1 MAYGIDLGSS
11 ALKVVALRRTLK
23 GFKAVGASRKR
34 APRAEG
40 ADAKTA
46 LLRTLLEALGPAQ
59 GSRPGVVGLA
69 GRDIN
74 LQLLQQPAMKPV
86 NYRVMMGYELDQ
98 RKGEATDLYIDYCTL
113 RVPDAFT
120 PQYLAL
126 IGIGKSAYID
136 DRIDLAV
143 RARVDVRDAVP
154 NPFALYAAYRNA
166 YDPEGSTNLLIDLGS
181 DNMDLA
187 FVRGGRLIFARNVGQ
202 GANVFDKQ
210 IAGATGCE
218 PAAAESMKAA
228 QGTLSPAEAEET
240 EEQQTLRGCLRSAAG
255 QIVGFI
261 NSAVN
266 NAKMQLND
274 RELAVDKVY
283 LSGGGARLK
292 GLADYLAGALKVP
305 VEPLDP
311 FRRVDL
317 SALEASV
324 REEVSTLPT
333 DMAIATG
340 LAQLVSPTPETAA
353 SILSILPER
362 LKVPVEPLDPFRRVD
377 LSALE
382 ASVREE
388 VSTLP
393 TDMAIATGLAQ
404 LVSPTPETAASILSI
419 LPERLKKRRNFFRT
433 TFWLGVGA
441 AVLAAA
447 LLGQTAL
454 LWLNKNAEQSRL
466 QDFTAKT
473 HDVRKRIDDMDRY
486 EREQREAAARTELVL
501 GHMAPGRIVMETVS
515 RLRRALPPEVRIREL
530 RLSDGSTRKNDE
542 EPLRAAFTVR
552 RRGLVSG
559 EIESEN
565 DRELRLKGQPEPFR
579 DEDIVDGLKGGVVRW
594 ASAQRALLLVGE
606 IDESIRGGAREAL
619 NVIREQLTDSSRG
632 IKASLQNQKA
642 SDKAGWRRFE
652 IVVGA
657 E

>member
-1 MAYGIDLGSS
+1 MGYGIDLGSS

-23 GFKAVGASRKR
+23 GFKAVGVSRKR
-34 APRAEG
+34 APHAEG
-40 ADAKTA
+40 ADARTA
-46 LLRTLLEALGPAQ
+46 LLRCLLEALGPAQ
-59 GSRPGVVGLA
+59 GARPGVVGLA

-166 YDPEGSTNLLIDLGS
+166 YEAEGSTNLLIDLGS

-210 IAGATGCE
+210 IAGAMGCE
-218 PAAAESMKAA
+218 PAAAESLKAT
-228 QGTLSPAEAEET
+228 QGTLSPAGTEET
-240 EEQQTLRGCLRSAAG
+240 EEQQTLRGCIRSAAG

-261 NSAVN
+261 NSAIN

-274 RELAVDKVY
+274 RELAVDKIY

-292 GLADYLAGALKVP
+292 GLAEYLAGALKVP

-333 DMAIATG
+333 DMAISTG
-340 LAQLVSPTPETAA
+340 LAQLVSPTPETA
-353 SILSILPER
+353 S
-362 LKVPVEPLDPFRRVD
+362 
-377 LSALE
+377 
-382 ASVREE
+382 
-388 VSTLP
+388 
-393 TDMAIATGLAQ
+393 
-404 LVSPTPETAASILSI
+404 SILSI
-419 LPERLKKRRNFFRT
+419 LPERLKKRRNFFRS

-447 LLGQTAL
+447 LLGETAL

-466 QDFTAKT
+466 QDFSAKT
-473 HDVRKRIDDMDRY
+473 QDVRRRIDDMDRY

-501 GHMAPGRIVMETVS
+501 GHMAPGRIVLETVS

-530 RLSDGSTRKNDE
+530 RLSDGSTRKNDD

-565 DRELRLKGQPEPFR
+565 DRELRLKGQTEPFR

-594 ASAQRALLLVGE
+594 ASAQRSLLLVGE

-619 NVIREQLTDSSRG
+619 NLIREQLTDSSRG

>member
-1 MAYGIDLGSS
+1 MGYGIDLGSS

-23 GFKAVGASRKR
+23 GFRAVGASRKR
-34 APRAEG
+34 APRQDG

-46 LLRTLLEALGPAQ
+46 LLRCLLEALGPAQ
-59 GSRPGVVGLA
+59 GARPGVVGLA

-166 YDPEGSTNLLIDLGS
+166 YDPEGSTNLLVDLGS

-218 PAAAESMKAA
+218 PAAAESLKAS

-240 EEQQTLRGCLRSAAG
+240 EEQQTLRGCIRSAAG

-261 NSAVN
+261 NSAIN

-274 RELAVDKVY
+274 RELTVDKVY

-340 LAQLVSPTPETAA
+340 LAQLVSPTPETA
-353 SILSILPER
+353 S
-362 LKVPVEPLDPFRRVD
+362 
-377 LSALE
+377 
-382 ASVREE
+382 
-388 VSTLP
+388 
-393 TDMAIATGLAQ
+393 
-404 LVSPTPETAASILSI
+404 SILSI
-419 LPERLKKRRNFFRT
+419 LPERLKKRRNFFRS
-433 TFWLGVGA
+433 TFWLGLGA

-447 LLGQTAL
+447 LLGETAL

-466 QDFTAKT
+466 QEFSARTQ
-473 HDVRKRIDDMDRY
+473 DVRKRIDDMDRY

-501 GHMAPGRIVMETVS
+501 GHMAPGRIVLETVS

-542 EPLRAAFTVR
+542 EPMRAAFTVR

-565 DRELRLKGQPEPFR
+565 DRELRLKGQTEPFR

-594 ASAQRALLLVGE
+594 ASAQRALLLVGD

-632 IKASLQNQKA
+632 IKATLQNQKA